1 MAQNQANAIHLDVII
16 NPLIM
21 VSVGCKW
28 YFRFPEIWMSKFW
41 AFLVHIFDP
50 VEHISVE
57 IVFRDKVCLV
67 LYENVSEQM
76 IKHHDTVYLRT

>member
-1 MAQNQANAIHLDVII
+1 
-16 NPLIM
+16 
-21 VSVGCKW
+21 
-28 YFRFPEIWMSKFW
+28 MSKFW
-41 AFLVHIFDP
+41 DLWVHSFDP
-50 VEHISVE
+50 VERISVE

>member
-1 MAQNQANAIHLDVII
+1 MQFTSYVWFQWAANDILDSQKCECLNFETCV
-16 NPLIM
+16 
-21 VSVGCKW
+21 
-28 YFRFPEIWMSKFW
+28 
-41 AFLVHIFDP
+41 VHSFDP

-76 IKHHDTVYLRT
+76 IKHHDTVTLRT